1 MQPRGKPLS
10 VPLRPKNPTVL
21 ELAVHRY
28 EVSAIKL
35 YNQSLDESDPK
46 SLKASQEDLKHLK
59 TLRRSLKR
67 TGIIT
72 KTTYRISRAKRS
84 YFARRFNG

>member
-10 VPLRPKNPTVL
+10 VPLRPKNPTAL

-46 SLKASQEDLKHLK
+46 SLKASQENLKHLK
-59 TLRRSLKR
+59 TLRRSLNARYHYK
-67 TGIIT
+67 I
-72 KTTYRISRAKRS
+72 TYRISRAKRS
-84 YFARRFNG
+84 DFARRFNG